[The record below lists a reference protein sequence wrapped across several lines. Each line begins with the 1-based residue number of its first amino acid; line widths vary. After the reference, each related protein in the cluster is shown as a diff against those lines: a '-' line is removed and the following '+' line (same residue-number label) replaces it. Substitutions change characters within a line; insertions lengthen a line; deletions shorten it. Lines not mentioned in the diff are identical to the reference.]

1 VGESGD
7 TGDWSEA
14 DRNDPEIARSGL
26 VAHLVGSGSWL
37 VETWDSDPV
46 YAAGGAGLSGPDGP
60 GRIRTDVTE
69 LLAGG
74 AAWGHAV
81 LDQGSSKGWHQ
92 VGNTDHTR
100 ARRWRARSAAALAAV
115 GALIASTGV
124 VLMATASTA
133 HADPS
138 VHKVFVCKYVRTPGG
153 DHELL
158 QTGQNPISVDTNALE
173 KEGFTAVY
181 PSESQFPFWY
191 EDGHDKSVAF
201 AWDTE
206 QGDGQGGEPGLED
219 CPAFPE
225 DEDETEVAANVV
237 FRDPTCADK
246 TAGYTTSATVDGSA
260 AASGLVEFDVTS
272 GSVAPGQSVTITAT
286 ITDDDYEFDNEDT
299 EQAFSHT
306 FGSVP
311 TNCEQAPTSV
321 TVGVSF
327 TDPTCAVPG
336 VAWAATVDGQPDGPA
351 DHVTFA
357 AQGTQAA
364 GQAVTVTA
372 TADAGYVI
380 TGPSSFQHTF
390 AAVPANCSPAVVPPA
405 PAPGEVAGTE
415 SAAPKPSKKP
425 AVKPTKASKPQIL
438 GSEAAV
444 PTAVDAGLGSVPA
457 AAPAPGS
464 LLGQLLAG
472 AGAALMLA
480 AGWLMTAG
488 RRKVG
493 AREA

>member
-1 VGESGD
+1 
-7 TGDWSEA
+7 
-14 DRNDPEIARSGL
+14 
-26 VAHLVGSGSWL
+26 
-37 VETWDSDPV
+37 
-46 YAAGGAGLSGPDGP
+46 
-60 GRIRTDVTE
+60 
-69 LLAGG
+69 
-74 AAWGHAV
+74 
-81 LDQGSSKGWHQ
+81 
-92 VGNTDHTR
+92 
-100 ARRWRARSAAALAAV
+100 LAAV

-133 HADPS
+133 NADPS
-138 VHKVFVCKYVRTPGG
+138 VHKAFVCKYVGTPGE
-153 DHELL
+153 DERL
-158 QTGQNPISVDTNALE
+158 QEANNPISVDTHALE
-173 KEGFTAVY
+173 QDGFKG
-181 PSESQFPFWY
+181 EFPFWFA
-191 EDGHDKSVAF
+191 DTQGRSVAI
-201 AWDTE
+201 AWDEE
-206 QGDGQGGEPGLED
+206 QGDGQGGEPGLDD
-219 CPAFPE
+219 CP
-225 DEDETEVAANVV
+225 DVSEDETEVVAAVD

-246 TAGYTTSATVDGSA
+246 TAGYMTSATVGGSA
-260 AASGLVEFDVTS
+260 APSGLVEFDVTS

-299 EQAFSHT
+299 EQVFTHT
-306 FGSVP
+306 FGAVP
-311 TNCEQAPTSV
+311 TNCEQAPTGV
-321 TVGVSF
+321 TAGASF
-327 TDPTCAVPG
+327 TDPTCAAPT
-336 VAWAATVDGQPDGPA
+336 VAWAAVVNGQPDGPS
-351 DHVTFA
+351 DHVSFA
-357 AQGTQAA
+357 VQGTPAP

-372 TADAGYVI
+372 TAEAGYLV